1 MGIEPKDSEG
11 CAAQD
16 GTRSSELIG
25 TAAGISPAHGV
36 LFSGLRR
43 ATTTTSLPTGAGPRR
58 SELRGQDLRPADQRC
73 DRGGPSKSAVLRLEV
88 IQDLRDQTGLDG
100 LRRRL
105 QGTGYA
111 NGMASR
117 GETEATTPSHGM
129 RRHRS
134 WRNSRHAPRIGA
146 TARAAVHDCR
156 HNEKC
161 ARRWCPFVPY
171 STRYHFGTLRNRST
185 PCGPQK
191 CERVPPL
198 RRHSPAHRALAPPA
212 RAAPWQDLRRR
223 RWLVN
228 QARLLPGADVA
239 GVSPVPVQMWQG

>member
-1 MGIEPKDSEG
+1 MRCSGWHSLLGAHRNGGGDFPSARSFVFG
-11 CAAQD
+11 AATCHYHDLPTNWRRPAQVRAPRPRPPPCRPAL
-16 GTRSSELIG
+16 RSRRPVEK
-25 TAAGISPAHGV
+25 
-36 LFSGLRR
+36 RR
-43 ATTTTSLPTGAGPRR
+43 ASIGSHPGPPRPDRPRRPPPPPTGH
-58 SELRGQDLRPADQRC
+58 
-73 DRGGPSKSAVLRLEV
+73 
-88 IQDLRDQTGLDG
+88 
-100 LRRRL
+100 
-105 QGTGYA
+105 GYA

-117 GETEATTPSHGM
+117 GQTEATTPSHGM

-134 WRNSRHAPRIGA
+134 WRNSGHAPRIGA

-185 PCGPQK
+185 PRGPQK
-191 CERVPPL
+191 CERVQPL

-212 RAAPWQDLRRR
+212 RAAPWQDLRCR